1 MDVTSDVCQTT
12 INMKSGGIERDM
24 AQADRI
30 LLRSSPSIDTGPEMG
45 LLLGH
50 ALAMDH
56 SRVVVG
62 RDLMRSS
69 SMMKEALVS
78 GLRFSTSEWSA
89 APHSHS
95 PHHRATARC
104 TSPSTAGTA

>member
-30 LLRSSPSIDTGPEMG
+30 LLRSSPSIDTSPEMG

-78 GLRFSTSEWSA
+78 GLMSSGGG
-89 APHSHS
+89 
-95 PHHRATARC
+95 TARC